1 MRFGIVASLTLASIL
16 GRRLGHVS
24 NHCRR
29 ADSRASPGRLRA
41 ILEDMAL
48 LQRLPVDEAQLDAF
62 CRRWKIAKLELFGS
76 TLIDP
81 SRAQDVDLLVTFSED
96 ARWGLFEHE
105 RMQDELAG
113 MLGRNVDLIS
123 RRAIEGS
130 RNALR
135 RNAILSSAVPV
146 YVAG

>member
-1 MRFGIVASLTLASIL
+1 M
-16 GRRLGHVS
+16 
-24 NHCRR
+24 
-29 ADSRASPGRLRA
+29 D
-41 ILEDMAL
+41 L
-48 LQRLPVDEAQLDAF
+48 LQRLPVDEAELGAF

-81 SRAQDVDLLVTFSED
+81 SRAKDVDLLVTFAQD

-105 RMQDELAG
+105 HMQNELAG
-113 MLGRNVDLIS
+113 LFGRSVDLIT
-123 RRAIEGS
+123 RRAIETS

>member
-1 MRFGIVASLTLASIL
+1 
-16 GRRLGHVS
+16 
-24 NHCRR
+24 
-29 ADSRASPGRLRA
+29 
-41 ILEDMAL
+41 MAL
-48 LQRLPVDEAQLDAF
+48 LHPLPVEESQLEAF

-81 SRAQDVDLLVTFSED
+81 ARAQDVDLLVTFAED

-105 RMQDELAG
+105 HMQNELAG
-113 MLGRNVDLIS
+113 LFGRNVDLIS
-123 RRAIEGS
+123 RRAVESS
-130 RNALR
+130 RNAQR

>member
-1 MRFGIVASLTLASIL
+1 
-16 GRRLGHVS
+16 
-24 NHCRR
+24 
-29 ADSRASPGRLRA
+29 
-41 ILEDMAL
+41 MAL

-76 TLIDP
+76 ALIDP
-81 SRAQDVDLLVTFSED
+81 SLAQDVDLLVTFSED

-113 MLGRNVDLIS
+113 MLGRKVDLIT
-123 RRAIEGS
+123 RRAIESS
-130 RNALR
+130 RNAVR